1 MDDVDLVERLLASE
15 EPSIRWKVRVQVL
28 GEDRASPRIQA
39 LERRIRRS
47 PRVRTLLAGLI
58 RPGVRDGVRDPYSKW
73 QGAHW
78 VLASLADIGY
88 PRASRALLPL
98 RDRLLDRW
106 LGDVY
111 YREFDATTK
120 SEAYRKQGVPRVRG
134 RYRRCASQQ
143 GNALYFL
150 EKLGIAN
157 ERSDDL
163 AERLLH
169 WQWPD
174 GGWNCDRNPDAD
186 TSSFWESR
194 HAMLGLAVYANR
206 THDSAARKAALR
218 ASEVYL
224 GRELFLERHSGQVMN
239 PEFLQLHYPLYHHYD
254 ILGGLRNMAEIG
266 LLRDPRCAKA
276 LDRLEAKQLPGGGWA
291 AERRLYKVSA
301 KPGTRTDSVDW
312 GGASPSTW
320 NGWVTVDALA
330 VLKAAGRI

>member
-1 MDDVDLVERLLASE
+1 MDDIDLVEWLLASD

-28 GEDRASPRIQA
+28 GEDRASPKIQA
-39 LERRIRRS
+39 LERTIRRS
-47 PRVRTLLAGLI
+47 PRVRTLLAG
-58 RPGVRDGVRDPYSKW
+58 PMGSFRDGLRDPYSKW

-88 PRASRALLPL
+88 PRGSRALLRL

-106 LGDVY
+106 LGDAY

-120 SEAYRKQGVPRVRG
+120 SGAYRKQGVPRVRG

-174 GGWNCDRNPDAD
+174 GGWNCDRNPEAD

-206 THDSAARKAALR
+206 TRDSAARKAALR
-218 ASEVYL
+218 AAEVYL
-224 GRELFLERHSGQVMN
+224 SRELFLERHSRRVMN

-266 LLRDPRCAKA
+266 LIRDHRCAKA
-276 LDRLEAKQLPGGGWA
+276 LDRLQAKQLPGGGWA
-291 AERRLYKVSA
+291 AERPLYKVSA

-312 GGASPSTW
+312 GGASPTAC
-320 NGWVTVDALA
+320 NEWVTVDALA

>member
-1 MDDVDLVERLLASE
+1 MVGRDLVVSST
-15 EPSIRWKVRVQVL
+15 PSVSINDSSHVPFDAQACRTWTGRRFRGSGRPVRKI
-28 GEDRASPRIQA
+28 GR
-39 LERRIRRS
+39 
-47 PRVRTLLAGLI
+47 
-58 RPGVRDGVRDPYSKW
+58 RDPYSKW

-88 PRASRALLPL
+88 PRGSRALLRL

-120 SEAYRKQGVPRVRG
+120 SGAYRKQGVPRVRG

-143 GNALYFL
+143 GNVLYFL

-174 GGWNCDRNPDAD
+174 GGWNCDRNPEAD
-186 TSSFWESR
+186 DSYFWESR

-206 THDSAARKAALR
+206 TRDSAARKAALR
-218 ASEVYL
+218 AAEVYL
-224 GRELFLERHSGQVMN
+224 SRELFLERHSRRVMN
-239 PEFLQLHYPLYHHYD
+239 PAFMP
-254 ILGGLRNMAEIG
+254 
-266 LLRDPRCAKA
+266 
-276 LDRLEAKQLPGGGWA
+276 
-291 AERRLYKVSA
+291 
-301 KPGTRTDSVDW
+301 
-312 GGASPSTW
+312 
-320 NGWVTVDALA
+320 
-330 VLKAAGRI
+330 

>member
-1 MDDVDLVERLLASE
+1 MDDIDLVERLLASD

-28 GEDRASPRIQA
+28 GEDRASPKIQA
-39 LERRIRRS
+39 LERTIRRS
-47 PRVRTLLAGLI
+47 PRVRTLLAG
-58 RPGVRDGVRDPYSKW
+58 PMGSFRDGLRDPYSKW

-88 PRASRALLPL
+88 PRGSRALLRL

-120 SEAYRKQGVPRVRG
+120 SGAYRKQGVPRVRG

-169 WQWPD
+169 WQWLD
-174 GGWNCDRNPDAD
+174 GGWNCDRNPEAD
-186 TSSFWESR
+186 NSSFWESR
-194 HAMLGLAVYANR
+194 RTPMVQGVRQTGDPDRLGRLGRGEPDRMQRMGDCRRPRGAQSRRPHLGRLRGPGDGGYERVGSAPLR
-206 THDSAARKAALR
+206 LDQRASSASTHDSSR
-218 ASEVYL
+218 SV
-224 GRELFLERHSGQVMN
+224 
-239 PEFLQLHYPLYHHYD
+239 
-254 ILGGLRNMAEIG
+254 
-266 LLRDPRCAKA
+266 AKA
-276 LDRLEAKQLPGGGWA
+276 
-291 AERRLYKVSA
+291 VSRG
-301 KPGTRTDSVDW
+301 KTRPNRSVP
-312 GGASPSTW
+312 ASS
-320 NGWVTVDALA
+320 LA
-330 VLKAAGRI
+330 MVSSARTSE

>member
-1 MDDVDLVERLLASE
+1 MDDIDLVERLLVSD

-28 GEDRASPRIQA
+28 GEDRASPKIQA
-39 LERRIRRS
+39 LERTIRRS
-47 PRVRTLLAGLI
+47 PRVRTLLAG
-58 RPGVRDGVRDPYSKW
+58 PMGSFRDGLRDPYSKW

-88 PRASRALLPL
+88 PRGSRALLRL

-120 SEAYRKQGVPRVRG
+120 SGAYRKQGVPRVRG

-157 ERSDDL
+157 ERADVL

-174 GGWNCDRNPDAD
+174 GGWNCDRDPGAHV
-186 TSSFWESR
+186 SSFNETWLPLR
-194 HAMLGLAVYANR
+194 GLAAYAR
-206 THDSAARKAALR
+206 GRRRPALKAAIERAAEVFLARKLFKR
-218 ASEVYL
+218 IRD
-224 GRELFLERHSGQVMN
+224 GRVMT
-239 PEFLQLHYPLYHHYD
+239 PDFVALHYPHYHHYD

-266 LLRDPRCAKA
+266 LIRDHRCAK
-276 LDRLEAKQLPGGGWA
+276 
-291 AERRLYKVSA
+291 
-301 KPGTRTDSVDW
+301 
-312 GGASPSTW
+312 
-320 NGWVTVDALA
+320 
-330 VLKAAGRI
+330 